1 MTIRSL
7 HSVMISGGG
16 TGGHI
21 FPALAIGQAIKDR
34 FPSADILFVG
44 AKGKMEME
52 KVPEAGF
59 PIVGLWI
66 SGLQRKLS
74 ASNILFPFK
83 VLASLWKAGALLRKF
98 KPQVVIGVGGYA
110 SAPLLRAASSRGIP
124 CLIQEQNSYAG
135 LTNKWLSSKVDR
147 ICVAYEGMEK
157 YFPASKLVMTGNP
170 VRKDLLKP
178 LPPKEEARKNLGLKP
193 DMPTLLVLGGSMGA
207 RSMNNAMKG
216 QLATLAQA
224 EVQVLWQTGK
234 LYVAEMLEAWEEAGS
249 PAHISARAFIKDM
262 PSAYAAADVII
273 SRAGA
278 LSISELCVVAKPAIL
293 VPSPNV
299 AEDHQTKNAKALA
312 DRGAAVLVP
321 DRDAAQEMVP
331 KALELLVMDGERA
344 RLSEE
349 IRKLARPDA
358 TEAIVQE
365 ILKLLK

>member
-1 MTIRSL
+1 
-7 HSVMISGGG
+7 MISGGG

-21 FPALAIGQAIKDR
+21 FPALAIGQAIKAR

-44 AKGKMEME
+44 AQGKMEME
-52 KVPEAGF
+52 KIPEAGF

-74 ASNILFPFK
+74 ASNLLFPLK
-83 VLASLWKAGALLRKF
+83 VLASLWKAGRLLRKF

-110 SAPLLRAASSRGIP
+110 SAPLLRAAAAKGIP

-135 LTNKWLSSKVDR
+135 LANKWLASKVNC

-157 YFPASKLVMTGNP
+157 YFPASKLVLTGNP
-170 VRKDLLKP
+170 VRADLLKP
-178 LPPKEEARKNLGLKP
+178 LPSQKQARENLGLKP
-193 DMPTLLVLGGSMGA
+193 DLPTLLVLGGSLGA
-207 RSMNNAMKG
+207 RSLNNAMKG
-216 QLATLAQA
+216 QLDLLAKV

-234 LYVAEMLEAWEEAGS
+234 LYEGEMQAAWKEVGAPENITAQ
-249 PAHISARAFIKDM
+249 AFIKDM
-262 PSAYAAADVII
+262 PSAYAAADVVI

-278 LSISELCVVAKPAIL
+278 LSISELCMVAKPAIF

-312 DRGAAVLVP
+312 DRGAAVLVA
-321 DRDAAQEMVP
+321 DQDAAHLMVP
-331 KALELLVMDGERA
+331 KALELLAMEGEQA

-349 IRKLARPDA
+349 IKKLARPDA
-358 TEAIVQE
+358 TDAIVLE